1 MFILMCSTLVLTVLA
16 FWGWAFKRANDAYTS
31 FEHLYT
37 QYAILESAVY
47 TLQQK
52 MAQVETD
59 LRRLR
64 SGHTELS
71 GEIEMVPDSTENI

>member
-1 MFILMCSTLVLTVLA
+1 MFIFMCSILVLAVLA
-16 FWGWAFKRANDAYTS
+16 FWGWVFQRANDAYTS

-37 QYAILESAVY
+37 QHAILESAVY

-52 MAQVETD
+52 MAQIEAD

-71 GEIEMVPDSTENI
+71 GEIEMVSDSTENI